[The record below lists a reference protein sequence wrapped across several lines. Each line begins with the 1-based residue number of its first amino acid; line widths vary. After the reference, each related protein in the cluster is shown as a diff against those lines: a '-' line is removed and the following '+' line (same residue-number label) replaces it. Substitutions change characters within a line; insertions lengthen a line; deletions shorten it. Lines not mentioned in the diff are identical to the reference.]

1 MYCVQA
7 RLAAQHTSAASA
19 ARALPLPGALLR
31 VLPRP
36 ARGSSEQG
44 RVGWALRAETR
55 IVLRMV
61 DAERVCKVGGL
72 SYLEAAK
79 VCGKAGL
86 EILITTS
93 ILIC

>member
-1 MYCVQA
+1 M
-7 RLAAQHTSAASA
+7 
-19 ARALPLPGALLR
+19 
-31 VLPRP
+31 
-36 ARGSSEQG
+36 
-44 RVGWALRAETR
+44 
-55 IVLRMV
+55 LRMV